1 MALWEH
7 GKSPTTMLEAV
18 AVRRHPSFTALT
30 SMGLPKKSSSTAS
43 ADGLAKTRL
52 KATRQ
57 WILPALFGAVSDFLT
72 YLLHDAGNARPTS
85 IGGGKLASA
94 KRAFGFGG
102 LSLVCRGALNSIQIF
117 IFRRRPLLL
126 SAASLS
132 LIDPARPSTSEPLQ
146 SGIPRRRR
154 QHVRPPHP
162 RCPRAAPMRA
172 RRSPRHRLLR
182 PPGRASGHALDHVA
196 SPLTP
201 MLHRPSVSTPRNGW
215 PSTMARRMPT

>member
-30 SMGLPKKSSSTAS
+30 SMGLTKKSSSTAS

-52 KATRQ
+52 KAARQ

-94 KRAFGFGG
+94 KWAFGFGG
-102 LSLVCRGALNSIQIF
+102 LSLLCRGALNSIQIF

-132 LIDPARPSTSEPLQ
+132 LIDPARPPADF
-146 SGIPRRRR
+146 R
-154 QHVRPPHP
+154 
-162 RCPRAAPMRA
+162 
-172 RRSPRHRLLR
+172 
-182 PPGRASGHALDHVA
+182 
-196 SPLTP
+196 TP
-201 MLHRPSVSTPRNGW
+201 TEWDPSQT
-215 PSTMARRMPT
+215 PSTCSPSAPSLPPRSANACAPLPAPPSPSPAR